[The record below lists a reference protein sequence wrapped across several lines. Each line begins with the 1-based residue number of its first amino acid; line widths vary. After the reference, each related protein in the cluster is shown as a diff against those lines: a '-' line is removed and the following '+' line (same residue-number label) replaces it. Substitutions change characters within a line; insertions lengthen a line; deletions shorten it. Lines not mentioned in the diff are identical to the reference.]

1 MFLGVRGRNRQG
13 WQDTMSVTY
22 TKEVKNKNKYVWDLP
37 GGPVVKNPPVKAGD
51 IGSIPGPRRF
61 PMLQSN

>member
-13 WQDTMSVTY
+13 WQDTMPVTY

-51 IGSIPGPRRF
+51 IG
-61 PMLQSN
+61 